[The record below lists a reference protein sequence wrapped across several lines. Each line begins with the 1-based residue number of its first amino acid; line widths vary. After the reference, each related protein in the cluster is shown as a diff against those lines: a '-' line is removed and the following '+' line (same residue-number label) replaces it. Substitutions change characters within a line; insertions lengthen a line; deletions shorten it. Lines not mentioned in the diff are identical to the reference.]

1 MFELEVYH
9 PHATEVT
16 VINRQSYMAEIS
28 SLLSLITD
36 DNTRVALIDQMERM
50 FDAAPDEERLIQ
62 EIGNPTKVAV
72 ALIRYADSGKITPAA
87 APVVAPERVQPPKKA
102 QPIDETKFRPAE
114 DVVLDTTAA
123 APGDSFAPEDA
134 QYQDDGYYPE
144 EDAQYQDDGYY
155 SEEDGPYQD
164 DGYYSEEDGPYQDD
178 GYYSEEDGPYQDDGY
193 YPEEDAQYQDDGYYS
208 EEDGPYQDDG
218 YYSEEDAQY
227 QDDGYYSEEDGPYQD
242 DGYYSEEDSQ
252 YQDDGYYSEEDG
264 MEANPFTEMF
274 DDLETETITKTN
286 PFLAILYTIGAIIVG
301 VPVFAVLLVL
311 NLCFFAIGVAAVAA
325 GVGLIGTAFIGLSVV
340 ADMLI
345 LLGGGASVFA
355 VALVLLWFSIWFFI
369 QVTIGWI
376 RALVRLGK
384 RWCCKEVEVA

>member
-1 MFELEVYH
+1 M
-9 PHATEVT
+9 EVT

-28 SLLSLITD
+28 SLLGLITD
-36 DNTRVALIDQMERM
+36 DNTRVALIEKMERM

-87 APVVAPERVQPPKKA
+87 APVVAPESVQPPKPE
-102 QPIDETKFRPAE
+102 QRIDETQYPPARNVILDTAGAPEQAE
-114 DVVLDTTAA
+114 DDAA
-123 APGDSFAPEDA
+123 DDGYDFEDSGSYEDDGYYPEEDS

-144 EDAQYQDDGYY
+144 EDGQYQDDGYY
-155 SEEDGPYQD
+155 SEEDGT
-164 DGYYSEEDGPYQDD
+164 EE
-178 GYYSEEDGPYQDDGY
+178 
-193 YPEEDAQYQDDGYYS
+193 
-208 EEDGPYQDDG
+208 
-218 YYSEEDAQY
+218 
-227 QDDGYYSEEDGPYQD
+227 
-242 DGYYSEEDSQ
+242 
-252 YQDDGYYSEEDG
+252 
-264 MEANPFTEMF
+264 NPFTEMF
-274 DDLETETITKTN
+274 DELETETVTKTN

-301 VPVFAVLLVL
+301 VPVFVVLLAL

-376 RALVRLGK
+376 RALIRLGK

>member
-1 MFELEVYH
+1 MFKLEVYH

-155 SEEDGPYQD
+155 SEEDD
-164 DGYYSEEDGPYQDD
+164 
-178 GYYSEEDGPYQDDGY
+178 
-193 YPEEDAQYQDDGYYS
+193 QYQDDGYYS
-208 EEDGPYQDDG
+208 ED
-218 YYSEEDAQY
+218 
-227 QDDGYYSEEDGPYQD
+227 
-242 DGYYSEEDSQ
+242 
-252 YQDDGYYSEEDG
+252 DG
-264 MEANPFTEMF
+264 MEPNPFTEMF
-274 DDLETETITKTN
+274 DDLETETVTKTN

-325 GVGLIGTAFIGLSVV
+325 GVGLISTAFIGLSVV

>member
-1 MFELEVYH
+1 
-9 PHATEVT
+9 
-16 VINRQSYMAEIS
+16 MAEIS

-50 FDAAPDEERLIQ
+50 FDAAADEERLIQ

-123 APGDSFAPEDA
+123 APGDSFAPEDEPYSDDGYYSEEDAQYQDDGYYSEADAQYQDDGYYSEEDA

-155 SEEDGPYQD
+155 SEDDAQYQD
-164 DGYYSEEDGPYQDD
+164 DGYYSEDDAQYQDD
-178 GYYSEEDGPYQDDGY
+178 GYYSED
-193 YPEEDAQYQDDGYYS
+193 DAQYQDDGYYS
-208 EEDGPYQDDG
+208 EEDD
-218 YYSEEDAQY
+218 QY
-227 QDDGYYSEEDGPYQD
+227 QDDGYYSED
-242 DGYYSEEDSQ
+242 
-252 YQDDGYYSEEDG
+252 DG
-264 MEANPFTEMF
+264 MEPNPFTEMF
-274 DDLETETITKTN
+274 DDLEAETVTKTN

>member
-50 FDAAPDEERLIQ
+50 FDAAADEERLIQ

-123 APGDSFAPEDA
+123 APGDSFAPEDE
-134 QYQDDGYYPE
+134 P
-144 EDAQYQDDGYY
+144 Y
-155 SEEDGPYQD
+155 S
-164 DGYYSEEDGPYQDD
+164 
-178 GYYSEEDGPYQDDGY
+178 
-193 YPEEDAQYQDDGYYS
+193 
-208 EEDGPYQDDG
+208 DDG

-227 QDDGYYSEEDGPYQD
+227 QDDGYYSEEDD
-242 DGYYSEEDSQ
+242 Q
-252 YQDDGYYSEEDG
+252 YQDDGYYSEDDG
-264 MEANPFTEMF
+264 MEPNPFTEMF

>member
-134 QYQDDGYYPE
+134 Q
-144 EDAQYQDDGYY
+144 
-155 SEEDGPYQD
+155 
-164 DGYYSEEDGPYQDD
+164 
-178 GYYSEEDGPYQDDGY
+178 YQDDGY

>member
-1 MFELEVYH
+1 MFKLEVYH

-50 FDAAPDEERLIQ
+50 FDAAADEERLIQ

-123 APGDSFAPEDA
+123 APGDSFAPEDEPYSDDGYYSEEDA

-144 EDAQYQDDGYY
+144 EDAQYQDDGYCP
-155 SEEDGPYQD
+155 EEDAQ
-164 DGYYSEEDGPYQDD
+164 
-178 GYYSEEDGPYQDDGY
+178 YQDDGY
-193 YPEEDAQYQDDGYYS
+193 YPEDDAQYQDDGYYS
-208 EEDGPYQDDG
+208 EEDD
-218 YYSEEDAQY
+218 QY
-227 QDDGYYSEEDGPYQD
+227 QDDGYYSED
-242 DGYYSEEDSQ
+242 
-252 YQDDGYYSEEDG
+252 DG
-264 MEANPFTEMF
+264 MEPNPFTEMF
-274 DDLETETITKTN
+274 DDLETETVTKTN

>member
-50 FDAAPDEERLIQ
+50 FDAAADEERLIQ

-123 APGDSFAPEDA
+123 APGDSFAPEDE
-134 QYQDDGYYPE
+134 P
-144 EDAQYQDDGYY
+144 Y
-155 SEEDGPYQD
+155 S
-164 DGYYSEEDGPYQDD
+164 
-178 GYYSEEDGPYQDDGY
+178 
-193 YPEEDAQYQDDGYYS
+193 
-208 EEDGPYQDDG
+208 DDG

-227 QDDGYYSEEDGPYQD
+227 QDDGYYPEDD
-242 DGYYSEEDSQ
+242 AQ
-252 YQDDGYYSEEDG
+252 YQDDGYYSEEDDQYQDDGYYSEDDG
-264 MEANPFTEMF
+264 MEPNPFTEMF
-274 DDLETETITKTN
+274 DELETETVTKTN

>member
-50 FDAAPDEERLIQ
+50 FDAAADEERLIQ

-123 APGDSFAPEDA
+123 APGDSFAPEDEPYSDDGYYSEEDA

-155 SEEDGPYQD
+155 SED
-164 DGYYSEEDGPYQDD
+164 
-178 GYYSEEDGPYQDDGY
+178 
-193 YPEEDAQYQDDGYYS
+193 
-208 EEDGPYQDDG
+208 
-218 YYSEEDAQY
+218 
-227 QDDGYYSEEDGPYQD
+227 
-242 DGYYSEEDSQ
+242 
-252 YQDDGYYSEEDG
+252 DG
-264 MEANPFTEMF
+264 MEPNPFTEMF
-274 DDLETETITKTN
+274 DELETETVTKTN

>member
-1 MFELEVYH
+1 MFKLEVYH

-50 FDAAPDEERLIQ
+50 FDAAADEERLIQ

-123 APGDSFAPEDA
+123 APGDSFAPEDEP
-134 QYQDDGYYPE
+134 YSDEGYYPE

-155 SEEDGPYQD
+155 SED
-164 DGYYSEEDGPYQDD
+164 
-178 GYYSEEDGPYQDDGY
+178 
-193 YPEEDAQYQDDGYYS
+193 
-208 EEDGPYQDDG
+208 
-218 YYSEEDAQY
+218 
-227 QDDGYYSEEDGPYQD
+227 
-242 DGYYSEEDSQ
+242 
-252 YQDDGYYSEEDG
+252 DG
-264 MEANPFTEMF
+264 MEPNPFTEMF
-274 DDLETETITKTN
+274 DDLEAETVTKTN

>member
-50 FDAAPDEERLIQ
+50 FDAAADEERLIQ

-123 APGDSFAPEDA
+123 APGDSFAPEDEPYSDDGYYSEEDAQYQDDGYYPEEDA

-155 SEEDGPYQD
+155 SEEDD
-164 DGYYSEEDGPYQDD
+164 
-178 GYYSEEDGPYQDDGY
+178 
-193 YPEEDAQYQDDGYYS
+193 QYQDDGYYS
-208 EEDGPYQDDG
+208 ED
-218 YYSEEDAQY
+218 
-227 QDDGYYSEEDGPYQD
+227 
-242 DGYYSEEDSQ
+242 
-252 YQDDGYYSEEDG
+252 DG
-264 MEANPFTEMF
+264 MEPNPFTEMF
-274 DDLETETITKTN
+274 DDLETETVTKTN

>member
-1 MFELEVYH
+1 MFKLEVYH

-50 FDAAPDEERLIQ
+50 FDAAADEERLIQ

-123 APGDSFAPEDA
+123 APGDSFAPEDEPYSDDGYYPEEDA

-155 SEEDGPYQD
+155 SEED
-164 DGYYSEEDGPYQDD
+164 
-178 GYYSEEDGPYQDDGY
+178 
-193 YPEEDAQYQDDGYYS
+193 AQYQDDGYYS
-208 EEDGPYQDDG
+208 EEDDQYQDDG

-227 QDDGYYSEEDGPYQD
+227 QDDGYYSEG
-242 DGYYSEEDSQ
+242 
-252 YQDDGYYSEEDG
+252 DG
-264 MEANPFTEMF
+264 MEPNPFTEMF
-274 DDLETETITKTN
+274 DDLETETVTKTN

-340 ADMLI
+340 ADMLV

>member
-1 MFELEVYH
+1 M
-9 PHATEVT
+9 EVT

-28 SLLSLITD
+28 SLLGLITD
-36 DNTRVALIDQMERM
+36 DNTRVALIEKMERM

-87 APVVAPERVQPPKKA
+87 APVVAPESVQPPKPE
-102 QPIDETKFRPAE
+102 QRIDETQYPPARNVILDTAGAPEQAE
-114 DVVLDTTAA
+114 DDAA
-123 APGDSFAPEDA
+123 DDGYDFEDSGSYEDDGYYPEEDS

-144 EDAQYQDDGYY
+144 EDGQYQDDGYY
-155 SEEDGPYQD
+155 SEEDG
-164 DGYYSEEDGPYQDD
+164 
-178 GYYSEEDGPYQDDGY
+178 
-193 YPEEDAQYQDDGYYS
+193 QYQDDGYYS
-208 EEDGPYQDDG
+208 EEDG
-218 YYSEEDAQY
+218 QY
-227 QDDGYYSEEDGPYQD
+227 QDDGYYSEEDG
-242 DGYYSEEDSQ
+242 Q

-264 MEANPFTEMF
+264 TEENPFTEMF
-274 DDLETETITKTN
+274 DELETETVTKTN

-301 VPVFAVLLVL
+301 VPVFVVLLAL

-376 RALVRLGK
+376 RALIRLGK

>member
-1 MFELEVYH
+1 MFKLEVYH

-50 FDAAPDEERLIQ
+50 FDAAADEERLIQ

-87 APVVAPERVQPPKKA
+87 APVVAPERVHPPKKA

-123 APGDSFAPEDA
+123 APGDSFAPEDE
-134 QYQDDGYYPE
+134 P
-144 EDAQYQDDGYY
+144 Y
-155 SEEDGPYQD
+155 S
-164 DGYYSEEDGPYQDD
+164 
-178 GYYSEEDGPYQDDGY
+178 
-193 YPEEDAQYQDDGYYS
+193 
-208 EEDGPYQDDG
+208 DDG

-227 QDDGYYSEEDGPYQD
+227 QDDGYYSED
-242 DGYYSEEDSQ
+242 
-252 YQDDGYYSEEDG
+252 DG
-264 MEANPFTEMF
+264 MEPNPFTEMF
-274 DDLETETITKTN
+274 DDLETETVTKTN

>member
-50 FDAAPDEERLIQ
+50 FDAAADEERLIQ

-123 APGDSFAPEDA
+123 APGDSFAPEDE
-134 QYQDDGYYPE
+134 P
-144 EDAQYQDDGYY
+144 Y
-155 SEEDGPYQD
+155 S
-164 DGYYSEEDGPYQDD
+164 
-178 GYYSEEDGPYQDDGY
+178 
-193 YPEEDAQYQDDGYYS
+193 
-208 EEDGPYQDDG
+208 DDG

-227 QDDGYYSEEDGPYQD
+227 QDDGYYSEEDD
-242 DGYYSEEDSQ
+242 Q
-252 YQDDGYYSEEDG
+252 YQDDGYYSEGDG
-264 MEANPFTEMF
+264 MEPNPFTEMF
-274 DDLETETITKTN
+274 DDLEAETVTKTN

>member
-1 MFELEVYH
+1 MFKLEVYH

-50 FDAAPDEERLIQ
+50 FDAAADEERLIQ

-123 APGDSFAPEDA
+123 APGDSFAPEDEPYSDDGYYSEEDA

-155 SEEDGPYQD
+155 SEEDD
-164 DGYYSEEDGPYQDD
+164 
-178 GYYSEEDGPYQDDGY
+178 
-193 YPEEDAQYQDDGYYS
+193 QYQDDGYYS
-208 EEDGPYQDDG
+208 ED
-218 YYSEEDAQY
+218 
-227 QDDGYYSEEDGPYQD
+227 
-242 DGYYSEEDSQ
+242 
-252 YQDDGYYSEEDG
+252 DG
-264 MEANPFTEMF
+264 MEPNPFTEMF

>member
-50 FDAAPDEERLIQ
+50 FDAAADEERLIQ

-123 APGDSFAPEDA
+123 APGDSFAPEDEPYSDDGYYSEEDVQYQDDGYYPEEDA

-155 SEEDGPYQD
+155 SEDDAQYQD
-164 DGYYSEEDGPYQDD
+164 DGYYSEDDAQYQDD
-178 GYYSEEDGPYQDDGY
+178 GYYSED
-193 YPEEDAQYQDDGYYS
+193 DAQYQDDGYYS
-208 EEDGPYQDDG
+208 EEDD
-218 YYSEEDAQY
+218 QY
-227 QDDGYYSEEDGPYQD
+227 QDDGYYSED
-242 DGYYSEEDSQ
+242 
-252 YQDDGYYSEEDG
+252 DG
-264 MEANPFTEMF
+264 MEPNPFTEMF
-274 DDLETETITKTN
+274 DELETETVTKTN

>member
-50 FDAAPDEERLIQ
+50 FDAAADEERLIQ

-123 APGDSFAPEDA
+123 APGDSFAPEDEPYSDDGYYSEEDA

-155 SEEDGPYQD
+155 SEEDAQ
-164 DGYYSEEDGPYQDD
+164 
-178 GYYSEEDGPYQDDGY
+178 YQDDGY
-193 YPEEDAQYQDDGYYS
+193 YPEEDAQYQDNGYYS
-208 EEDGPYQDDG
+208 EEDD
-218 YYSEEDAQY
+218 QY
-227 QDDGYYSEEDGPYQD
+227 QDDGYYSED
-242 DGYYSEEDSQ
+242 
-252 YQDDGYYSEEDG
+252 DG
-264 MEANPFTEMF
+264 MEPNPFTEMF
-274 DDLETETITKTN
+274 DDLETETVTKTN

>member
-1 MFELEVYH
+1 MFKLEVYH

-134 QYQDDGYYPE
+134 QYQDDGYYSE
-144 EDAQYQDDGYY
+144 EDAQ
-155 SEEDGPYQD
+155 
-164 DGYYSEEDGPYQDD
+164 
-178 GYYSEEDGPYQDDGY
+178 YQDDGY

-208 EEDGPYQDDG
+208 EEDG
-218 YYSEEDAQY
+218 QY

-242 DGYYSEEDSQ
+242 DGYYSED
-252 YQDDGYYSEEDG
+252 DG
-264 MEANPFTEMF
+264 MEPNPFTEMF
-274 DDLETETITKTN
+274 DDLETETVTKTN

-325 GVGLIGTAFIGLSVV
+325 GVGLISTAFIGLSVV

>member
-50 FDAAPDEERLIQ
+50 FDAAADEERLIQ

-123 APGDSFAPEDA
+123 APGDSFAPEDEPYSDDGYYSEEDA

-155 SEEDGPYQD
+155 SEEDD
-164 DGYYSEEDGPYQDD
+164 
-178 GYYSEEDGPYQDDGY
+178 
-193 YPEEDAQYQDDGYYS
+193 QYQDDGYYS
-208 EEDGPYQDDG
+208 ED
-218 YYSEEDAQY
+218 
-227 QDDGYYSEEDGPYQD
+227 
-242 DGYYSEEDSQ
+242 
-252 YQDDGYYSEEDG
+252 DG
-264 MEANPFTEMF
+264 MEPNPFTEMF
-274 DDLETETITKTN
+274 DDLEAETVTKTN

>member
-1 MFELEVYH
+1 MFKLEVYH

-50 FDAAPDEERLIQ
+50 FDAAADEERLIQ

-123 APGDSFAPEDA
+123 APGDSFAPEDEP
-134 QYQDDGYYPE
+134 YS
-144 EDAQYQDDGYY
+144 DDGYY
-155 SEEDGPYQD
+155 SEED
-164 DGYYSEEDGPYQDD
+164 
-178 GYYSEEDGPYQDDGY
+178 
-193 YPEEDAQYQDDGYYS
+193 AQ
-208 EEDGPYQDDG
+208 YQDDG

-227 QDDGYYSEEDGPYQD
+227 QDDGYYSEEDA
-242 DGYYSEEDSQ
+242 Q
-252 YQDDGYYSEEDG
+252 YQDDGYYSEEDDQYQDDGYYSEDDG
-264 MEANPFTEMF
+264 MEPNPFTEMF
-274 DDLETETITKTN
+274 DDLETETVTKTN
-286 PFLAILYTIGAIIVG
+286 PFLAILYTIGAIIIG

>member
-50 FDAAPDEERLIQ
+50 FDAAADEERLIQ

-87 APVVAPERVQPPKKA
+87 APVVAPERVHPPKKA

-123 APGDSFAPEDA
+123 APGDSFAPEDE
-134 QYQDDGYYPE
+134 P
-144 EDAQYQDDGYY
+144 Y
-155 SEEDGPYQD
+155 S
-164 DGYYSEEDGPYQDD
+164 
-178 GYYSEEDGPYQDDGY
+178 
-193 YPEEDAQYQDDGYYS
+193 
-208 EEDGPYQDDG
+208 DDG
-218 YYSEEDAQY
+218 YYSEEDAQ
-227 QDDGYYSEEDGPYQD
+227 YQD

>member
-1 MFELEVYH
+1 MFKLEVYH

-50 FDAAPDEERLIQ
+50 FDAAADEERLIQ

-87 APVVAPERVQPPKKA
+87 APVVAPERVHPPKKA

-123 APGDSFAPEDA
+123 APGDSFAPEDEPYSDDGYYSEEDA

-155 SEEDGPYQD
+155 SED
-164 DGYYSEEDGPYQDD
+164 
-178 GYYSEEDGPYQDDGY
+178 
-193 YPEEDAQYQDDGYYS
+193 
-208 EEDGPYQDDG
+208 
-218 YYSEEDAQY
+218 
-227 QDDGYYSEEDGPYQD
+227 
-242 DGYYSEEDSQ
+242 
-252 YQDDGYYSEEDG
+252 DG
-264 MEANPFTEMF
+264 MEPNPFTEMF
-274 DDLETETITKTN
+274 DDLETETVTKTN

>member
-50 FDAAPDEERLIQ
+50 FDAAADEERLIQ

-123 APGDSFAPEDA
+123 APGDSFAPEDEP
-134 QYQDDGYYPE
+134 YS
-144 EDAQYQDDGYY
+144 DDGYY
-155 SEEDGPYQD
+155 SEED
-164 DGYYSEEDGPYQDD
+164 
-178 GYYSEEDGPYQDDGY
+178 
-193 YPEEDAQYQDDGYYS
+193 AQ
-208 EEDGPYQDDG
+208 YQDDG

-242 DGYYSEEDSQ
+242 DGYYSEEDDQ
-252 YQDDGYYSEEDG
+252 YQDDGYYSEDDG
-264 MEANPFTEMF
+264 MEPNPFTEMF
-274 DDLETETITKTN
+274 DDLEAETVTKTN

>member
-1 MFELEVYH
+1 MFKLEVYH

-50 FDAAPDEERLIQ
+50 FDAAADEERLIQ

-123 APGDSFAPEDA
+123 APGDSFAPEDEPYSDDGYYSEEDA

-155 SEEDGPYQD
+155 SEEDD
-164 DGYYSEEDGPYQDD
+164 
-178 GYYSEEDGPYQDDGY
+178 
-193 YPEEDAQYQDDGYYS
+193 QYQDDGYYS
-208 EEDGPYQDDG
+208 ED
-218 YYSEEDAQY
+218 
-227 QDDGYYSEEDGPYQD
+227 
-242 DGYYSEEDSQ
+242 
-252 YQDDGYYSEEDG
+252 DG
-264 MEANPFTEMF
+264 MEPNPFTEMF
-274 DDLETETITKTN
+274 DDLETETVTKTN
-286 PFLAILYTIGAIIVG
+286 PFLTILYTIGAIIVG

>member
-1 MFELEVYH
+1 MFKLEVYH

-50 FDAAPDEERLIQ
+50 FDAAADEERLIQ

-123 APGDSFAPEDA
+123 APGDSFAPEDEPYSDDGYYSEEDA

-155 SEEDGPYQD
+155 SEDDAQYQD
-164 DGYYSEEDGPYQDD
+164 DGYYSED
-178 GYYSEEDGPYQDDGY
+178 
-193 YPEEDAQYQDDGYYS
+193 DAQYQDDGYYS
-208 EEDGPYQDDG
+208 EEDD
-218 YYSEEDAQY
+218 QY
-227 QDDGYYSEEDGPYQD
+227 QDDGYYSED
-242 DGYYSEEDSQ
+242 
-252 YQDDGYYSEEDG
+252 DG
-264 MEANPFTEMF
+264 MEPNPFTEMF

-286 PFLAILYTIGAIIVG
+286 PFLTILYTIGAIIVG

>member
-1 MFELEVYH
+1 MSKLEVYH

-50 FDAAPDEERLIQ
+50 FDAAADEERLIQ

-123 APGDSFAPEDA
+123 APGDSFAPEDEPYSDDGYYPEEDA

-155 SEEDGPYQD
+155 SEED
-164 DGYYSEEDGPYQDD
+164 
-178 GYYSEEDGPYQDDGY
+178 
-193 YPEEDAQYQDDGYYS
+193 AQ
-208 EEDGPYQDDG
+208 YQDDG

-227 QDDGYYSEEDGPYQD
+227 QDDGYYSEEDD
-242 DGYYSEEDSQ
+242 Q
-252 YQDDGYYSEEDG
+252 YQDDGYYSEDDG
-264 MEANPFTEMF
+264 MEPNPFTEMF
-274 DDLETETITKTN
+274 DDLETETVTKTN

>member
-50 FDAAPDEERLIQ
+50 FDAAEDEERLIQ

-123 APGDSFAPEDA
+123 APGDSFAPEDEP
-134 QYQDDGYYPE
+134 YS
-144 EDAQYQDDGYY
+144 DDGYY
-155 SEEDGPYQD
+155 SEEV
-164 DGYYSEEDGPYQDD
+164 
-178 GYYSEEDGPYQDDGY
+178 
-193 YPEEDAQYQDDGYYS
+193 A
-208 EEDGPYQDDG
+208 
-218 YYSEEDAQY
+218 
-227 QDDGYYSEEDGPYQD
+227 
-242 DGYYSEEDSQ
+242 Q

-264 MEANPFTEMF
+264 MEPNPFTEMF
-274 DDLETETITKTN
+274 DDLETETVTKTN

>member
-102 QPIDETKFRPAE
+102 QPIDETKFHPAE
-114 DVVLDTTAA
+114 DVVLDTAA
-123 APGDSFAPEDA
+123 APDDSFAPEDEP
-134 QYQDDGYYPE
+134 YSDDGYYPE

-178 GYYSEEDGPYQDDGY
+178 GYYSEED
-193 YPEEDAQYQDDGYYS
+193 AQ
-208 EEDGPYQDDG
+208 YQDDG

-242 DGYYSEEDSQ
+242 DGYYSEEDDQ
-252 YQDDGYYSEEDG
+252 YQDDGYYSEDDG
-264 MEANPFTEMF
+264 MEPNPFTEMF

>member
-50 FDAAPDEERLIQ
+50 FDAAADEERLIQ

-123 APGDSFAPEDA
+123 APGDSFAPEDEPYSDDGYYSEEDA
-134 QYQDDGYYPE
+134 QYQDDGYYSEEDDQCQDDGYYSEEDDQYQDDGYYPE

-155 SEEDGPYQD
+155 SED
-164 DGYYSEEDGPYQDD
+164 
-178 GYYSEEDGPYQDDGY
+178 
-193 YPEEDAQYQDDGYYS
+193 
-208 EEDGPYQDDG
+208 
-218 YYSEEDAQY
+218 
-227 QDDGYYSEEDGPYQD
+227 
-242 DGYYSEEDSQ
+242 
-252 YQDDGYYSEEDG
+252 DG
-264 MEANPFTEMF
+264 MEPNPFTEMF
-274 DDLETETITKTN
+274 DDLETETVTKTN

>member
-1 MFELEVYH
+1 MFKLEVYH

-50 FDAAPDEERLIQ
+50 FDAAADEERLIQ

-123 APGDSFAPEDA
+123 APGDSFAPEDEPYSDDGYYSEEDA

-155 SEEDGPYQD
+155 SEEDD
-164 DGYYSEEDGPYQDD
+164 
-178 GYYSEEDGPYQDDGY
+178 
-193 YPEEDAQYQDDGYYS
+193 QYQDDGYYS
-208 EEDGPYQDDG
+208 ED
-218 YYSEEDAQY
+218 
-227 QDDGYYSEEDGPYQD
+227 
-242 DGYYSEEDSQ
+242 
-252 YQDDGYYSEEDG
+252 DG
-264 MEANPFTEMF
+264 MEPNPFTEMF
-274 DDLETETITKTN
+274 DDLETETVTKTN

>member
-1 MFELEVYH
+1 
-9 PHATEVT
+9 
-16 VINRQSYMAEIS
+16 MAEIS

-50 FDAAPDEERLIQ
+50 FDAAADEERLIQ

-123 APGDSFAPEDA
+123 APGDSFAPEDEPYSDDGYYSEEDAQYQDDGYYSEADAQYQDDGYYSEEDA

-155 SEEDGPYQD
+155 SED
-164 DGYYSEEDGPYQDD
+164 
-178 GYYSEEDGPYQDDGY
+178 
-193 YPEEDAQYQDDGYYS
+193 
-208 EEDGPYQDDG
+208 
-218 YYSEEDAQY
+218 
-227 QDDGYYSEEDGPYQD
+227 
-242 DGYYSEEDSQ
+242 
-252 YQDDGYYSEEDG
+252 DG
-264 MEANPFTEMF
+264 MEPNPFTEMF
-274 DDLETETITKTN
+274 DDLEAETVTKTN

>member
-1 MFELEVYH
+1 
-9 PHATEVT
+9 
-16 VINRQSYMAEIS
+16 MAEIS

-50 FDAAPDEERLIQ
+50 FDAAADEERLIQ

-102 QPIDETKFRPAE
+102 QPIDETKFCPAE

-123 APGDSFAPEDA
+123 APGDSFAPEDEP
-134 QYQDDGYYPE
+134 YSDDGYYPE
-144 EDAQYQDDGYY
+144 EDAQ
-155 SEEDGPYQD
+155 
-164 DGYYSEEDGPYQDD
+164 
-178 GYYSEEDGPYQDDGY
+178 
-193 YPEEDAQYQDDGYYS
+193 
-208 EEDGPYQDDG
+208 YQDDG

-227 QDDGYYSEEDGPYQD
+227 QDDGYYSEEDA
-242 DGYYSEEDSQ
+242 Q
-252 YQDDGYYSEEDG
+252 YQDDGYYSEEDDQYQDDGYYSEEDDQYQDDGYYSEDDG
-264 MEANPFTEMF
+264 MEPNPFTEMF
-274 DDLETETITKTN
+274 DDLETETVTKTN

>member
-1 MFELEVYH
+1 MFKLEVYH

-50 FDAAPDEERLIQ
+50 FDAAADEERLIQ

-123 APGDSFAPEDA
+123 APGDSFAPEDE
-134 QYQDDGYYPE
+134 P
-144 EDAQYQDDGYY
+144 Y
-155 SEEDGPYQD
+155 S
-164 DGYYSEEDGPYQDD
+164 
-178 GYYSEEDGPYQDDGY
+178 
-193 YPEEDAQYQDDGYYS
+193 
-208 EEDGPYQDDG
+208 DDG

-242 DGYYSEEDSQ
+242 DGYYSEEDDQ
-252 YQDDGYYSEEDG
+252 YQDDGYYSEDDG
-264 MEANPFTEMF
+264 MEPNPFTEMF
-274 DDLETETITKTN
+274 DDLETETVTKTN

>member
-114 DVVLDTTAA
+114 DVVLDTAA
-123 APGDSFAPEDA
+123 APDDSFAPEDEP
-134 QYQDDGYYPE
+134 YSDDGYYPE
-144 EDAQYQDDGYY
+144 EDAQ
-155 SEEDGPYQD
+155 
-164 DGYYSEEDGPYQDD
+164 
-178 GYYSEEDGPYQDDGY
+178 
-193 YPEEDAQYQDDGYYS
+193 
-208 EEDGPYQDDG
+208 
-218 YYSEEDAQY
+218 
-227 QDDGYYSEEDGPYQD
+227 YQD

>member
-50 FDAAPDEERLIQ
+50 FDAAADEERLIQ

-123 APGDSFAPEDA
+123 APGDSFAPEDEPYSDDGYYSEEDA

-155 SEEDGPYQD
+155 SEDDAQYQD
-164 DGYYSEEDGPYQDD
+164 DGYYSED
-178 GYYSEEDGPYQDDGY
+178 
-193 YPEEDAQYQDDGYYS
+193 DAQYQDDGYYS
-208 EEDGPYQDDG
+208 EEDD
-218 YYSEEDAQY
+218 QY
-227 QDDGYYSEEDGPYQD
+227 QDDGYYSED
-242 DGYYSEEDSQ
+242 
-252 YQDDGYYSEEDG
+252 DG
-264 MEANPFTEMF
+264 MEPNPFTEMF

>member
-1 MFELEVYH
+1 MFKLEVYH

-50 FDAAPDEERLIQ
+50 FDAAADEERLIQ

-123 APGDSFAPEDA
+123 APGDSFAPEDEPYSDDGYYSEEDAQYQDDGYYSEEDAQYQDDGYCPEEDA

-155 SEEDGPYQD
+155 SEEDDQ
-164 DGYYSEEDGPYQDD
+164 
-178 GYYSEEDGPYQDDGY
+178 
-193 YPEEDAQYQDDGYYS
+193 
-208 EEDGPYQDDG
+208 YQDDG

-227 QDDGYYSEEDGPYQD
+227 QDDGYYSEG
-242 DGYYSEEDSQ
+242 
-252 YQDDGYYSEEDG
+252 DG
-264 MEANPFTEMF
+264 MEPNPFTEMF
-274 DDLETETITKTN
+274 DDLEAETVTKTN

>member
-50 FDAAPDEERLIQ
+50 FDAAADEERLIQ

-123 APGDSFAPEDA
+123 APGDSFAPEDE
-134 QYQDDGYYPE
+134 P
-144 EDAQYQDDGYY
+144 Y
-155 SEEDGPYQD
+155 S
-164 DGYYSEEDGPYQDD
+164 
-178 GYYSEEDGPYQDDGY
+178 
-193 YPEEDAQYQDDGYYS
+193 
-208 EEDGPYQDDG
+208 DDG

-227 QDDGYYSEEDGPYQD
+227 QDDGYYSEADA
-242 DGYYSEEDSQ
+242 Q
-252 YQDDGYYSEEDG
+252 YQDDGYYSEDDG
-264 MEANPFTEMF
+264 MEPNPFTEMF
-274 DDLETETITKTN
+274 DDLEAETVTKTN